1 MTKAIF
7 QVGPFECA
15 GCARKVEEQLKGQVG
30 VTNVKVFP
38 QLSKIR
44 TEFDETKISINQI
57 EKTLGNWGYPIQA
70 NTLSNKGKI
79 VYLKIR
85 NAIDIAHNDEV
96 KPF

>member
-15 GCARKVEEQLKGQVG
+15 GCAKKIEGQLKDLVG

-44 TEFDETKISINQI
+44 TEFDDTKISINQI
-57 EKTLGNWGYPIQA
+57 EKVLRNWGYPIQA
-70 NTLSNKGKI
+70 NTLSK
-79 VYLKIR
+79 
-85 NAIDIAHNDEV
+85 
-96 KPF
+96 

>member
-1 MTKAIF
+1 MNRRH
-7 QVGPFECA
+7 

-57 EKTLGNWGYPIQA
+57 EKNLRNWGYPIKPTHYQI
-70 NTLSNKGKI
+70 KGSSRSWRKGCRG
-79 VYLKIR
+79 KIR
-85 NAIDIAHNDEV
+85 NAIENISS
-96 KPF
+96 

>member
-1 MTKAIF
+1 MKGEIVMTKAIF

-57 EKTLGNWGYPIQA
+57 EKNLRNWGYPIQA
-70 NTLSNKGKI
+70 NTLSNKGK
-79 VYLKIR
+79 
-85 NAIDIAHNDEV
+85 
-96 KPF
+96 

>member
-44 TEFDETKISINQI
+44 TAIENIS
-57 EKTLGNWGYPIQA
+57 
-70 NTLSNKGKI
+70 S
-79 VYLKIR
+79 
-85 NAIDIAHNDEV
+85 
-96 KPF
+96 

>member
-57 EKTLGNWGYPIQA
+57 EKNSEELG
-70 NTLSNKGKI
+70 LSNSSQHIIK
-79 VYLKIR
+79 
-85 NAIDIAHNDEV
+85 
-96 KPF
+96 